1 MVAVLEGEY
10 HASDL
15 NNYVQTTNAQ
25 VRYRIVAL
33 MLGRLRMDV
42 DTTIKHYD
50 IMVTHVFSD
59 LKGRLGDGRFK
70 ATKLEAAIKSIVR
83 DVTGNSESPL
93 LERNEFTV
101 CRT

>member
-1 MVAVLEGEY
+1 MVPVLEGEY
-10 HASDL
+10 RASDL
-15 NNYVQTTNAQ
+15 NKYVQTTNAQ

-42 DTTIKHYD
+42 DTAIKHYD

-59 LKGRLGDGRFK
+59 PKGNGRFK
-70 ATKLEAAIKSIVR
+70 ATKLEVAIKSIVR

-93 LERNEFTV
+93 LERNESTV